1 MVRASVPLPAPDGP
15 SIAITSR
22 FTDVQCTIR
31 LVPLTRRAKAAI
43 VLALLIVL
51 SFAALPYLDA
61 LGFIIR
67 AADLPGTA
75 ATIASWRA
83 MSFTRDPDIAVPTR
97 NGNIPGRFYRPAR
110 QTRRTILLMP
120 GVHRDGINESRLV
133 GLAEDLAATGFGVMT
148 VAAPDLQHFKV
159 TPQVTDVIE
168 DAVKWTSDQP
178 QFRTDGK
185 IGVLG
190 ISFAGGLSIVAAGR
204 DSIKDRVAFVMS
216 FGGHGDLA
224 RAMHYLATG
233 EVLGDLEKAKHSS
246 AVAGADHV
254 SVHPPHDY
262 GLAVTLLNLADRL
275 VPADQVEPLS
285 KGIDGFL
292 LASSLAVT
300 DPPKAIPIF
309 AEMKK
314 YQETLPEPSRTY
326 MQYVND
332 RAVGKLGP
340 IMLPVID
347 ALANHP
353 AMQSLSAERAAPP
366 TAPIFLLHGVDDN
379 VIPSVETVLLAEHLK
394 GKARVEGLLSGLIT
408 HAEVN
413 RTATSTEVWRLAKFW
428 RDIMK
433 Y

>member
-1 MVRASVPLPAPDGP
+1 VYHP
-15 SIAITSR
+15 S
-22 FTDVQCTIR
+22 
-31 LVPLTRRAKAAI
+31 VPLTRRARAALVVVF
-43 VLALLIVL
+43 VLGL
-51 SFAALPYLDA
+51 SVFLALPYLDA

-75 ATIASWRA
+75 ATLASWRTTT
-83 MSFTRDPDIAVPTR
+83 FTREAEFTVPTR
-97 NGNIPGRFYRPAR
+97 SGNIPARFYRPSR
-110 QTRRTILLMP
+110 QTRRTMLLIP

-133 GLAEDLAATGFGVMT
+133 GLAEDLAATGFGVLT
-148 VAAPDLQHFKV
+148 VAAPDLQRFKV

-168 DAVKWTSDQP
+168 DAVKWTADQP
-178 QFRTDGK
+178 QYRTDGK
-185 IGVLG
+185 IGILG
-190 ISFAGGLSIVAAGR
+190 ISFSGGLSIVAAGR
-204 DSIKDRVAFVMS
+204 ESIRDRIAFVMS

-224 RAMHYLATG
+224 RAMHYLTSG
-233 EVLGDLEKAKHSS
+233 EVLGDLEKAKRSS
-246 AVAGADHV
+246 AVEGADHV

-262 GLAVTLLNLADRL
+262 GLAVTLLNLADRV
-275 VPADQVEPLS
+275 VPADQVAPLS

-309 AEMKK
+309 EEMKK

-332 RAVGKLGP
+332 RAVDKLGP
-340 IMLPVID
+340 ILLPVAD

-353 AMQSLSAERAAPP
+353 AMPSLSPERATPP

-394 GKARVEGLLSGLIT
+394 GKARVRGLLSGLIT

-413 RTATSTEVWRLAKFW
+413 RTATSTEVWRLASFW
-428 RDIMK
+428 RAIMSQ
-433 Y
+433 

>member
-1 MVRASVPLPAPDGP
+1 
-15 SIAITSR
+15 
-22 FTDVQCTIR
+22 
-31 LVPLTRRAKAAI
+31 VPLTRRSKAAI
-43 VLALLIVL
+43 VLIILI
-51 SFAALPYLDA
+51 AAVAFTLPYLDA
-61 LGFIIR
+61 VGFIIR
-67 AADLPGTA
+67 AADLPGTPATA
-75 ATIASWRA
+75 AAWRA
-83 MSFTRDPDIAVPTR
+83 SAFTRDAEITVPTR
-97 NGNIPGRFYRPAR
+97 GGAIPGRFFRPSR
-110 QTRRTILLMP
+110 QTRRTLVLIP

-133 GLAEDLAATGFGVMT
+133 GLAEDLAATGYGVLT
-148 VAAPDLQHFKV
+148 VAAPDLQHFKI
-159 TPQVTDVIE
+159 TPQVTDTIE
-168 DAVKWTSDQP
+168 DAVKWTSEQP

-185 IGVLG
+185 IGIVG
-190 ISFAGGLSIVAAGR
+190 ISFSGGLSIIAAGR

-224 RAMHYLATG
+224 RAMHYLTTG
-233 EVLGDLEKAKHSS
+233 EVLGDLERAKHSS
-246 AVAGADHV
+246 AVLGADHV

-262 GLAVTLLNLADRL
+262 GLAVTLLNLADRV
-275 VPADQVEPLS
+275 VPPGQVAALS

-300 DPPKAIPIF
+300 DPPKAIPVF
-309 AEMKK
+309 EEMKV
-314 YQETLPEPSRTY
+314 YQQTLPEPSRTY

-332 RAVGKLGP
+332 RAVDKLGP
-340 IMLPVID
+340 ILSPVAD
-347 ALANHP
+347 ALKDHP
-353 AMQSLSAERAAPP
+353 AMPSLSPERAMPP

-379 VIPSVETVLLAEHLK
+379 VIPSVETVLLAEHLR